1 MNCTV
6 PGANGGDVGGYGA
19 PAADN
24 MYLDVQPGEIVV
36 RQLIPSAQVR
46 NPISASVMQAW

>member
-1 MNCTV
+1 MNCIV
-6 PGANGGDVGGYGA
+6 PGASGGDVGGYGA
-19 PAADN
+19 PADN

-46 NPISASVMQAW
+46 NPIPANAMQGW